1 MAYTP
6 SKFLSTDANIFL
18 RDQRHASRLFVD
30 DQFRLAPKF
39 DHLFS
44 VVFNI
49 NQAALQSIN
58 LTQRHQSEINMLVK
72 SVALPKFTITA
83 ETVNQYNRKKV
94 VQSQHKI
101 EDTLITFH
109 DDNMGLI
116 NMLWQNYYSYY
127 YADSISAKTPGA
139 YNRTATRNSN
149 FIKTA
154 YGLDN
159 GSTNP
164 FFNYITIYH
173 MARHEYVAYK
183 LHNPIIKSFDHKDV
197 KYNGPGNLHENTML
211 LSYEAVSYDTGEIG
225 PFSDNQ
231 SDNITDPSHYDT
243 TPSPLFSNGAPTN
256 TSPSFSSQQGV
267 QNNVIEA
274 LNNTVSSINSY
285 QNTTQKTTPGIPGL
299 LQTDNTQGLGGIA
312 GISFPTSPNAGNT
325 GTTVAKKINLT
336 P

>member
-6 SKFLSTDANIFL
+6 TKFLSADASIFL
-18 RDQRHASRLFVD
+18 RDQRHAARMFAD

-39 DHLFS
+39 DHLFH
-44 VVFNI
+44 VAFNI
-49 NQAALQSIN
+49 NPAALQSID
-58 LTQRHQSEINMLVK
+58 LLQRHRNEINMLVK
-72 SVALPKFTITA
+72 SVALPKFTIQA

-101 EDTLITFH
+101 EDTMVTFH

-159 GSTNP
+159 GSTSP

-183 LHNPIIKSFDHKDV
+183 LYNPLIKSFDHKDV

-211 LSYEAVSYDTGEIG
+211 LSYEAVSYETGTVN
-225 PFSDNQ
+225 SDNVEGF
-231 SDNITDPSHYDT
+231 SLEHYDL
-243 TPSPLFSNGAPTN
+243 TPSPILGSGDPTGL
-256 TSPSFSSQQGV
+256 SPSFASQQNV
-267 QNNVIEA
+267 QGNAIEA
-274 LNNTVSSINSY
+274 LNNTVTSVNTY
-285 QNTTQKTTPGIPGL
+285 QNTTEKTTPGIPGL
-299 LQTDNTQGLGGIA
+299 LQTNNTQGLGGLA
-312 GISFPTSPNAGNT
+312 GINFPTSPNAGNT
-325 GTTVAKKINLT
+325 GTTVANKMNLT